1 MPTYNLLPNKFSSKT
16 INRREFDILKKL
28 VVQKSKI
35 PIQEINA
42 LLFTHIHAIGEFDSD
57 FNILLKKM
65 QDEIK
70 RWKRSKIEWN
80 FQNCK
85 IIILVRM
92 HFLNLLSDVNVYLD
106 TQPFTNPIKLEWW
119 QYKYTIPSIMDTT
132 LDYDKNYY
140 YVVPFPA
147 EKFKEYEMWEN
158 MKEQNITYKHYY
170 FSVYLTYLFNYTK
183 MHYYDLLILIK
194 TRLQELQELQG
205 KLNRTEIDALKSI
218 QKKLNQSVME
228 FVEKEIVDLTKKNKI
243 LFITMQTI
251 QKISKVKKLEL
262 LKIEFPLVFT
272 NEQITRESYNNV
284 DFTNQLRNV
293 FIIYEKLEKL
303 SIDYYKMGEISRSNA
318 TTARV
323 QNIIDNLMEMNQTH
337 IVDAIKSQSSLFFD
351 YNWENIET
359 NLYLQSLSEE
369 RRREREL
376 QRSTFRLEDDSQTWL
391 EKQIENDPRR
401 KIMGDNNL
409 NEYMEQ
415 KISKQIT
422 IDEDLFATFEK
433 EKFWS
438 CKLCHEKNEPSL
450 DSCKSCEQ
458 EKDNDKKAPTS
469 PLTLEKKEQ
478 QPPTSPL
485 TVEKPQQQPTTSP
498 LTVEKPGPVL
508 KLSTIKDKK
517 TVDYNH
523 IFYNPELLG
532 IKSQIQYV
540 PKQTLKQFWFN
551 ITIDTLL
558 HELNNTI
565 ISLIENSFITKPTV
579 LIEGGFASQLHTE
592 AEYTTEDLDM
602 TIYTKEDIDE
612 DYIMGIMRL
621 DDTRIKIFNK
631 IISRINAFNNKLKT
645 DKTKKQL
652 LVSGAGIDGFE
663 TGLGIKIPEYNAGT
677 NDNPIIEYLYK
688 FSVYQPDTFY
698 KNKNNEFIQQRG
710 GPLAVCDIKFKNIKD
725 FNGDNAMHFN
735 YDSIFYIETK
745 EHIIKKLTF
754 LINKYNND
762 PAYKHKIPS
771 WKNQL
776 KKMTLTLTKQ
786 SGGNSNSIEQDIKKI
801 RRNAQEIKKLLAG
814 LNN

>member
-1 MPTYNLLPNKFSSKT
+1 MPSYNLLPNNYAYKK
-16 INRREFDILKKL
+16 INLPEFNILKKFI
-28 VVQKSKI
+28 VKKSKI
-35 PIQEINA
+35 PIQEIND
-42 LLFTHIHAIGEFDSD
+42 LLFTHIHAIGDFETD
-57 FNILLKKM
+57 FNILLKRM

-70 RWKRSKIEWN
+70 RWKREKMRWN

-92 HFLNLLSDVNVYLD
+92 YYLNLLSDVNVYLD
-106 TQPFTNPIKLEWW
+106 TQPFTNPVKLEWW

-147 EKFKEYEMWEN
+147 ETFKEHEMWEN

-183 MHYYDLLILIK
+183 IHYYDLLILIE
-194 TRLQELQELQG
+194 TRLEDLQD
-205 KLNRTEIDALKSI
+205 KLNGKEIKALKSI
-218 QKKLNQSVME
+218 QKKLNHSVME
-228 FVEKEIVDLTKKNKI
+228 FVKNEIDDLKNKNKR

-251 QKISKVKKLEL
+251 QKISKVKRLEL
-262 LKIEFPLVFT
+262 FKIEFPLIFT
-272 NEQITRESYNNV
+272 NERITRESYNNIE
-284 DFTNQLRNV
+284 FTNQLRNI
-293 FIIYEKLEKL
+293 FLIYEKLEKL

-323 QNIIDNLMEMNQTH
+323 QNIIDNLMEMNQAH

-376 QRSTFRLEDDSQTWL
+376 QRSTFRLEHDSQTWL

-438 CKLCHEKNEPSL
+438 CKLCDEKNEPGR
-450 DSCKSCEQ
+450 DTCKSCGQ
-458 EKDNDKKAPTS
+458 IKDDDKKAPTS
-469 PLTLEKKEQ
+469 PLTVKNTQQKKTQ
-478 QPPTSPL
+478 TLTSPL
-485 TVEKPQQQPTTSP
+485 TVKKTES
-498 LTVEKPGPVL
+498 VL
-508 KLSTIKDKK
+508 KLPTEKDITIND
-517 TVDYNH
+517 NH
-523 IFYNPELLG
+523 IFYNPGLLG
-532 IKSQIQYV
+532 IKSQIQHV
-540 PKQTLKQFWFN
+540 PKKTLKQFWFN

-565 ISLIENSFITKPTV
+565 TSLVENSIIIKPIV

-592 AEYTTEDLDM
+592 ARYTTEDLDM
-602 TIYTKEDIDE
+602 TIYTNEDIDE
-612 DYIMGIMRL
+612 DHIMEIMRQ

-631 IISRINAFNNKLKT
+631 IISRINTFNDNLKE
-645 DKTKKQL
+645 DQKKKQL
-652 LVSGAGIDGFE
+652 LMSSAGITGFE
-663 TGLGIKIPEYNAGT
+663 TGLGIINSQYNAGT
-677 NDNPIIEYLYK
+677 NDKPIIEYLYK

-698 KNKNNEFIQQRG
+698 KEDPEDDEFIQQRG

-725 FNGDNAMHFN
+725 FNHRNSIPFKD
-735 YDSIFYIETK
+735 DSIFYIESK
-745 EHIIKKLTF
+745 DHILKKLDFLIKKYET
-754 LINKYNND
+754 D
-762 PAYKHKIPS
+762 EEYKHKIPS
-771 WKNQL
+771 WRNQFEI
-776 KKMTLTLTKQ
+776 LTRKQ
-786 SGGNSNSIEQDIKKI
+786 QGGNREDIQQDIQHIKRNAEEIKKI
-801 RRNAQEIKKLLAG
+801 LVG
-814 LNN
+814 LNI